1 MISPREDAPHQP
13 IGRRRFVQTAAT
25 GLAVGVGVLRGS
37 RLARAKPAQMV
48 IVSGGG
54 ALEEAFMKAY
64 YQPWTAKTGIK
75 IVTGPN
81 ATAKLKAM
89 VEARAVEWDVAQI
102 AAEVAAPLA
111 RQGLLE
117 PLDYSLIDKSKL
129 LPGVAH
135 EHFLMCDVAAY
146 IVAWNTK
153 AVKGDRA
160 PRTWAEFWDTQ
171 ARPGRRGLWKRPFQ
185 TMEVA
190 LMADGVDKDR
200 LYPLDVERALRSLA
214 KIKPQIYWWDR
225 GAQSAQIL
233 IDGEVEIS
241 ATWNGR
247 VHQPKADGAPVDFH
261 FNQSLFVS
269 DSWVVPRGAPNK
281 RESMEF
287 IASTLQAEAQA
298 AFSRAIPYGPVNPA
312 ALKLLDAK
320 TLDTLPSSEAN
331 FKRGAF
337 LDPFWWADNGAKT
350 QERFDQWL
358 LA

>member
-1 MISPREDAPHQP
+1 MADTQRPLQP
-13 IGRRRFVQTAAT
+13 IDRRRFIQAGLSGAAA
-25 GLAVGVGVLRGS
+25 GVAAVGFPRIL
-37 RLARAKPAQMV
+37 RAKPSQMV

-54 ALEEAFMKAY
+54 ALEEAFTKAY
-64 YQPWTAKTGIK
+64 YQPWTARTGIK

-81 ATAKLKAM
+81 TTAKLKAM

-102 AAEVAAPLA
+102 AAEVAAPMA

-117 PLDYSLIDKSKL
+117 PLDYSVIDKARL

-135 EHFLMCDVAAY
+135 EHFVMSDVAAY
-146 IVAWNTK
+146 VVAWNTK
-153 AVKGDRA
+153 AVKAGHG
-160 PRTWAEFWDTQ
+160 PKGWAEFWDVR
-171 ARPGRRGLWKRPFQ
+171 ALPGRRGLWKRPFQ

-190 LMADGVDKDR
+190 LMADGADKDK
-200 LYPLDVERALRSLA
+200 LYPLDVERALRSLG
-214 KIKPQIYWWDR
+214 KIRQQIYWWDR

-247 VHQPKADGAPVDFH
+247 VHQPKLDGAAVDFH
-261 FNQSLFVS
+261 FNQALFVS

-281 RESMEF
+281 KESMEF
-287 IASTLQAEAQA
+287 IAFTLQAETQA
-298 AFSRAIPYGPVNPA
+298 AFSRVIPYGPVNSA
-312 ALKLLDAK
+312 ALKLLDPKILEA
-320 TLDTLPSSEAN
+320 LPSSEAN

-337 LDPFWWADNGAKT
+337 LDPFWWADHGDKT
-350 QERFDQWL
+350 QERFNQWL